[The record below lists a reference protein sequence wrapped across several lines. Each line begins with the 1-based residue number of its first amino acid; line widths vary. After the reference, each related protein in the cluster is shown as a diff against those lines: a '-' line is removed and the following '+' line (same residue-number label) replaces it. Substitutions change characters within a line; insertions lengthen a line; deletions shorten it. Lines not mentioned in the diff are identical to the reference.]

1 MHRNTS
7 LLVVLIAG
15 MFLLGGDC
23 LGLHHEP
30 IDAEHETIAMPM
42 YIGKGYNIFR
52 GNPFSDSHDPGFRSN
67 CLQFSGSNTTTDG
80 KYTIPSDIE
89 STVLKSFYSTI
100 SDSFHTG
107 VKSYQYDLSTKAS
120 SSGGVDIGE
129 AAASFSLS
137 VGFQMMKNATT
148 SKQHI
153 VSKAYSENQ
162 FYKLVINHYKEKK
175 VTPEFARGAVAS
187 YTTNNW
193 LKFIDEFGT
202 HYTKEVIMGGRATQY
217 IEYTRTSVALLES
230 LGITVK
236 TAAEARIKVFSASSS
251 KEIETSKK
259 NS

>member
-30 IDAEHETIAMPM
+30 IDAEHETITMPM

-52 GNPFSDSHDPGFRSN
+52 GNPFSHSHDPGFRSN

-89 STVLKSFYSTI
+89 STVLKSYYSTI
-100 SDSFHTG
+100 DDSSHTG
-107 VKSYQYDLSTKAS
+107 VKSYQNDLSTKAS
-120 SSGGVDIGE
+120 VGGGLDVGV

-137 VGFQMMKNATT
+137 VGFQMMNNATT
-148 SKQHI
+148 SKQHV

-162 FYKLVINHYKEKK
+162 FYKLILNRYTSRK
-175 VTPEFARGAVAS
+175 VT
-187 YTTNNW
+187 
-193 LKFIDEFGT
+193 
-202 HYTKEVIMGGRATQY
+202 
-217 IEYTRTSVALLES
+217 
-230 LGITVK
+230 
-236 TAAEARIKVFSASSS
+236 
-251 KEIETSKK
+251 
-259 NS
+259 